1 MEAAASNLE
10 GRTMAANNDEVMRQ
24 RTRERMEGDFLPVH
38 DRMNFPKPEERIAA
52 AAEYAAYQLG
62 QIRKSLERIAAGYP
76 AKN

>member
-10 GRTMAANNDEVMRQ
+10 GTTMAANNDEVMRQ

-38 DRMNFPKPEERIAA
+38 DRLNFPKAEDRIAA

-62 QIRKSLERIAAGYP
+62 RIRISLERIAADYP
-76 AKN
+76 AKK